1 MRETGV
7 VLAAG
12 AVLALVIGSLLFV
25 QKLDSANIDML
36 TTGITVTIV
45 LLPVALIVVAV
56 AVVVVVMARRQGQ
69 VGAGADRQVLELPAI
84 RVDPPADLAARRR
97 EADTTLAEAR
107 AAKAVMMLED
117 SQRERKPRPELQP
130 GRWVATEMER

>member
-7 VLAAG
+7 LLGVG
-12 AVLALVIGSLLFV
+12 SVLALALGALLFV

-36 TTGITVTIV
+36 TTGITVMIV
-45 LLPVALIVVAV
+45 LVPVALIVVAL
-56 AVVVVVMARRQGQ
+56 AVVVVVMARRQGR
-69 VGAGADRQVLELPAI
+69 VGPAASPLELPAI
-84 RVDPPADLAARRR
+84 RVDRPVDLQQRRQ

-117 SQRERKPRPELQP
+117 SQRGRKPRPELQP